1 MTNPNTNACTEC
13 GQNVDGSVNLESNSA
28 NSTRVIVNSNTPTN
42 TRHTNIIHDDNS
54 ISNSIRSLFIYGTG
68 ALRYHIV
75 RNGTP
80 GGFA

>member
-42 TRHTNIIHDDNS
+42 TRHTNIIHDD
-54 ISNSIRSLFIYGTG
+54 TG